1 MAGQFQVA
9 GLGSPLQIGD
19 GGCRPLGEMVE
30 QGTHQGEGRQG
41 TDFPLAGEHRSR
53 LATAKPG
60 GIPTVGAELGDCGA
74 RPRRANR

>member
-9 GLGSPLQIGD
+9 GLGSALQIGD

-41 TDFPLAGEHRSR
+41 TDFPLTGEH
-53 LATAKPG
+53 
-60 GIPTVGAELGDCGA
+60 
-74 RPRRANR
+74 